1 MNFKKFFISKYKN
14 EEVSFRKEF
23 YEIAFN
29 YLRYNNLMS
38 GVYLEF
44 GVYSGT
50 TFNLAIDI
58 LDWQPEISLDRGLEL
73 FIDNLDF

>member
-14 EEVSFRKEF
+14 EVSFRKEF

-50 TFNLAIDI
+50 TFNLAN
-58 LDWQPEISLDRGLEL
+58 
-73 FIDNLDF
+73 FI